1 MTEPSIVRSAA
12 SVDQKFRRQAMV
24 RDQLRARGIQDEA
37 VLAAMGRVKRHEFVE
52 EALQAQA
59 YSDNALPIGYGQTI
73 SKPFVV
79 AKMSS
84 LLQIRP
90 GMRVLEI
97 GTGSGYQAA
106 VLAEMGAE
114 VFSVERIKSLYLAAL
129 KRLNSMRYFQVK
141 LKLALDTLGWPEEAP
156 FDRILVTAGGDELSP
171 ALLDQLDEEGVM
183 LLPLEVRGAGQR
195 LYRVQCKRGRV
206 WKQDVG
212 EAHFVPL
219 VEDKI

>member
-1 MTEPSIVRSAA
+1 MVRGAA
-12 SVDQKFRRQAMV
+12 AVDQKFRRQAMV

-73 SKPFVV
+73 SQPFVV
-79 AKMSS
+79 ARMSS
-84 LLQIRP
+84 LLQVRP

-129 KRLNSMRYFQVK
+129 KRLNAMRYFRVK
-141 LKLALDTLGWPEEAP
+141 LKLASGTLGWPEEAP
-156 FDRILVTAGGDELSP
+156 FDRILVTAGGKALSP
-171 ALLDQLDEEGVM
+171 TLLDQLDEEGVM
-183 LLPLEVRGAGQR
+183 LSPLEVSGAGQR
-195 LYRVQCKRGRV
+195 LFRVQCKGGRV

-212 EAHFVPL
+212 GAHFVRL
-219 VEDKI
+219 VQDNT

>member
-1 MTEPSIVRSAA
+1 MVQGAA
-12 SVDQKFRRQAMV
+12 AVDQKFRRQAMV

-37 VLAAMGRVKRHEFVE
+37 VLAAMGKVKRHEFVE

-73 SKPFVV
+73 SQPFVV
-79 AKMSS
+79 ARMSS
-84 LLQIRP
+84 LLQVTP

-129 KRLNSMRYFQVK
+129 KRLNSMRYFRVK
-141 LKLALDTLGWPEEAP
+141 LKLASDTLGWPEEAP
-156 FDRILVTAGGDELSP
+156 FDRILVTAGGE
-171 ALLDQLDEEGVM
+171 ALAPTLLEQLDEEGLM
-183 LLPLEVRGAGQR
+183 LAPLELSGAGQR
-195 LYRVQCKRGRV
+195 LFRVQCKGGRV

-212 EAHFVPL
+212 EAHFVRL
-219 VEDKI
+219 VEDKT

>member
-1 MTEPSIVRSAA
+1 MAREAA
-12 SVDQKFRRQAMV
+12 PVDQKFRRRAMV
-24 RDQLRARGIQDEA
+24 REQLRDKGIEDEA
-37 VLAAMGRVKRHEFVE
+37 VLAAMGRVRRHEFVE

-73 SKPFVV
+73 SQPFVV

-84 LLQIRP
+84 LLQIAP

-114 VFSVERIKSLYLAAL
+114 VFSVERIKPLYDKAL
-129 KRLNSMRYFQVK
+129 KRLNGMRYFGVK
-141 LKLALDTLGWPEEAP
+141 LRLAAGALGWPEEAP
-156 FDRILVTAGGDELSP
+156 FDRILVTAGGEELPRS
-171 ALLDQLDEEGVM
+171 LVDQLGEEGVM
-183 LLPLEVRGAGQR
+183 LLPLKVSGGGQR
-195 LYRVQCKRGRV
+195 LFRLKRKGERIA
-206 WKQDVG
+206 KQDVG

-219 VEDKI
+219 VGEQA

>member
-1 MTEPSIVRSAA
+1 
-12 SVDQKFRRQAMV
+12 MV
-24 RDQLRARGIQDEA
+24 RDQLRARGIEDEA

-73 SKPFVV
+73 SQPYVV
-79 AKMSS
+79 ARMSS
-84 LLQIRP
+84 LLRVEP

-114 VFSVERIKSLYLAAL
+114 VFSVERIKPLYLAAL
-129 KRLNSMRYFQVK
+129 KRLNAMRYFGVK
-141 LKLALDTLGWPEEAP
+141 LGFAAGVLGWPKEAP
-156 FDRILVTAGGDELSP
+156 FDRILVTAGGKEVP
-171 ALLDQLDEEGVM
+171 GALLDQLGDEGTM
-183 LLPLEVRGAGQR
+183 LVPVDVGGGRQR
-195 LYRVQCKRGRV
+195 LFRLQRSGDRIS
-206 WKQDVG
+206 KQDVG

-219 VEDKI
+219 VSEKA